1 MSEINNETDVDDI
14 NVVDNAAKLSNE
26 SRESFYTVNE
36 SILQAGV
43 TMSFRKTE
51 YSEWKCLMFGSTDF
65 TFTPQKG
72 GEPNWFWRGTQHLI
86 LGHKWINRGLNDD

>member
-1 MSEINNETDVDDI
+1 M
-14 NVVDNAAKLSNE
+14 SNE

-36 SILQAGV
+36 SIVRVDTVRAGV

-65 TFTPQKG
+65 TFIPLKG
-72 GEPNWFWRGTQHLI
+72 DEPNRFWRWTQHLI
-86 LGHKWINRGLNDD
+86 LGHKWIKEKMK